1 MSDQA
6 PLSPSLVLPLQ
17 VEVDG
22 LIWKLFGVDFK
33 TDGKSYGT
41 YLYALDAGHA
51 TMIVEDL
58 KATAAMSGELL
69 GVVT

>member
-1 MSDQA
+1 
-6 PLSPSLVLPLQ
+6 